1 MSDRLVSPACARP
14 FPPAVAQRL
23 DGIALPSPP
32 LSGYLGYKFGYVAV
46 FVLAAAFGVI
56 AIACVLMI
64 PAKAIDDRASRGC
77 NEDDPDSAP
86 DAFTMLLKHRTLLVL
101 ALALALFHLGNAG
114 LRHQVAVT
122 ARHCEWLI
130 TQSGA
135 FAVAEHR
142 PDDTTCR
149 KSPTNLPFPI
159 DDPASTLIRWRPEW
173 PGL

>member
-1 MSDRLVSPACARP
+1 MLLSGSPRRQLAGHVSPSCQPCLCKTISAGSR
-14 FPPAVAQRL
+14 
-23 DGIALPSPP
+23 ST
-32 LSGYLGYKFGYVAV
+32 
-46 FVLAAAFGVI
+46 LAAAFGVI

-86 DAFTMLLKHRTLLVL
+86 DAFTMLLKHRALLV
-101 ALALALFHLGNAG
+101 LALALFHLGNAG

-122 ARHCEWLI
+122 GRHREWLI
-130 TQSGA
+130 TQSSV
-135 FAVAEHR
+135 FAVAAHR
-142 PDDTTCR
+142 PGDTTCR

>member
-1 MSDRLVSPACARP
+1 MSARLVSPACARP
-14 FPPAVAQRL
+14 SPPAVAQRL
-23 DGIALPSPP
+23 DGIALRSPP

-101 ALALALFHLGNAG
+101 ALALFHLGNAG